1 MELFS
6 YPTFLLRN
14 IVQIQSLTGDDRIS
28 ILQSVL
34 EKLGTPW
41 VFNTN
46 DVVMEEISLL
56 MKGFTVADIYFFS
69 KWISASVYSQYDNQL
84 RITNINSTNAQFK
97 TRIRDILNA
106 ARQFTPTSSI
116 FGNKAKENVTQVT
129 TWNDV
134 GGFEDT
140 KRDVLGVL
148 RLPTIFGRLYRRNPV
163 RLPRAVLLYGPPGC
177 GKSLIAQAAG
187 GDFGKNGFICVRGPQ
202 LLDKYIGASEK
213 AVRDIFAAARQ
224 TGRSTLLF
232 FDEFESLAAKRGK
245 DNTGVTDRVVNQ
257 LLTFIDGVEDAM
269 GSATSA
275 ADTCNALCIT

>member
-84 RITNINSTNAQFK
+84 RITNINSVQDTNS
-97 TRIRDILNA
+97 RYIER
-106 ARQFTPTSSI
+106 
-116 FGNKAKENVTQVT
+116 G
-129 TWNDV
+129 
-134 GGFEDT
+134 
-140 KRDVLGVL
+140 
-148 RLPTIFGRLYRRNPV
+148 PTIHTNF
-163 RLPRAVLLYGPPGC
+163 
-177 GKSLIAQAAG
+177 
-187 GDFGKNGFICVRGPQ
+187 
-202 LLDKYIGASEK
+202 
-213 AVRDIFAAARQ
+213 
-224 TGRSTLLF
+224 
-232 FDEFESLAAKRGK
+232 
-245 DNTGVTDRVVNQ
+245 
-257 LLTFIDGVEDAM
+257 
-269 GSATSA
+269 
-275 ADTCNALCIT
+275 